1 MPNIKTVVTACDL
14 VTAYGKGAL
23 FCWEGILSSKSAIG
37 KVERFSTVSFQ
48 SKNAAVVAGL
58 KYFGDDSLLMQMF
71 ISLLK
76 RNKDLIPQD
85 ALLIL
90 ATTTGEIDIL
100 EQHVLE
106 GVGDAKESGFSFLL
120 EKVKALTGIMG
131 ESAIISSACAS
142 SSAALGFAS
151 SLIQSGKSDCVLV
164 VAADAVTEFVFS
176 GFSSL
181 MALDPDNAKPFDKN
195 RAGLS
200 LGEGAGFVLL
210 MSQARAQQEGRTI
223 LGEIAGWAVSGDANH
238 MTGPSRDGSGLKL
251 AIQKALR
258 SAGVSSDDVGC
269 ISSHGTGTVY
279 NDAMEMKAYKSVFEN
294 RPVPLYSIK
303 GAVGHT
309 MGASGLIETIIAL
322 RVLEKRIIPPTVG
335 LIDVD
340 PEAKDWAS
348 RESRALAKSA
358 ILLNNAG
365 FGGVNAALVLKQ

>member
-1 MPNIKTVVTACDL
+1 
-14 VTAYGKGAL
+14 
-23 FCWEGILSSKSAIG
+23 
-37 KVERFSTVSFQ
+37 
-48 SKNAAVVAGL
+48 
-58 KYFGDDSLLMQMF
+58 
-71 ISLLK
+71 
-76 RNKDLIPQD
+76 
-85 ALLIL
+85 
-90 ATTTGEIDIL
+90 
-100 EQHVLE
+100 
-106 GVGDAKESGFSFLL
+106 
-120 EKVKALTGIMG
+120 
-131 ESAIISSACAS
+131 
-142 SSAALGFAS
+142 
-151 SLIQSGKSDCVLV
+151 VLV

-176 GFSSL
+176 GFASL
-181 MALDPDNAKPFDKN
+181 MALDPDTAKPFDKN

-223 LGEIAGWAVSGDANH
+223 LGEIAGWAVAGDANH

-251 AIQKALR
+251 AIQKALQ
-258 SAGVSSDDVGC
+258 SAGLSSDDVGC

-279 NDAMEMKAYKSVFEN
+279 NDAMEMKAYSSIFHN

-309 MGASGLIETIIAL
+309 MGASGLIETVIAL
-322 RVLEKRIIPPTVG
+322 RVLEEKIIPPTVG

-348 RESRALAKSA
+348 RELRTLEKSA